1 MARSKTSRS
10 KMRKSG
16 DDTSY
21 LQAMKRFNSIADT
34 KGTISE
40 KEMEFFTKLLSSR
53 GNFKFK
59 GFK

>member
-1 MARSKTSRS
+1 
-10 KMRKSG
+10 MRKSG